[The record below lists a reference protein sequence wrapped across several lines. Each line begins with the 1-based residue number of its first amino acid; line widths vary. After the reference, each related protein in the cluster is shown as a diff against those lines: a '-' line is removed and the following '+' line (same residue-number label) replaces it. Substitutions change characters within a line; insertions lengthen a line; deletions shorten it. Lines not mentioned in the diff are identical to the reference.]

1 MFGAMSSTR
10 CLSVLVLAAGVFVG
24 CGSSDSPAPA
34 APTAPPPA
42 PPAPPPAPPPAEDML
57 MPTLS
62 SIQAMVFDPRCV
74 AHHGG
79 QSVEAGLD
87 LSEGMSHAA
96 LVNVPSTQTAL
107 DLVEPGD
114 AENSYLI
121 HKLEGRPGIVRD
133 RMPPIGDPLTA
144 EEIGAIRDWI
154 NAGAPAE

>member
-1 MFGAMSSTR
+1 MEET
-10 CLSVLVLAAGVFVG
+10 
-24 CGSSDSPAPA
+24 
-34 APTAPPPA
+34 
-42 PPAPPPAPPPAEDML
+42 L

-62 SIQAMVFDPRCV
+62 SIQTLVFDPRCV

-79 QSVEAGLD
+79 DTVQAGLD

-114 AENSYLI
+114 AENSYLV
-121 HKLEGRPGIVRD
+121 HKLEGRAGIVRD

-144 EEIGAIRDWI
+144 EEIEAIRDWI
-154 NAGAPAE
+154 NAGALSE

>member
-1 MFGAMSSTR
+1 M
-10 CLSVLVLAAGVFVG
+10 
-24 CGSSDSPAPA
+24 
-34 APTAPPPA
+34 
-42 PPAPPPAPPPAEDML
+42 
-57 MPTLS
+57 
-62 SIQAMVFDPRCV
+62 FDPRCV

-79 QSVEAGLD
+79 DAVQAGLD
-87 LSEGMSHAA
+87 LSEGMAHAA

-133 RMPPIGDPLTA
+133 PMPPIGDPLTP

-154 NAGAPAE
+154 DGGALNE

>member
-1 MFGAMSSTR
+1 MFGAMAGKSK
-10 CLSVLVLAAGVFVG
+10 VLILILGAGVFAG
-24 CGSSDSPAPA
+24 CGSSESPAPA

-42 PPAPPPAPPPAEDML
+42 PPAPAPSPPPMEDVL

-62 SIQAMVFDPRCV
+62 SIQALVFEPRCV
-74 AHHGG
+74 DHHGG
-79 QSVEAGLD
+79 HAVQAGLD

-96 LVNVPSTQTAL
+96 LVNVPSTQTGL

-133 RMPPIGDPLTA
+133 RMPPSGDPLTA
-144 EEIGAIRDWI
+144 EEIEAIRDWI
-154 NAGAPAE
+154 NAGALNE